1 MSNAIDFNIGVRY
14 SGQDVSDQSHLITG
28 QKVRA
33 IDGRRARAVFGVDVT
48 SSDEYLQAKQADDD
62 DQLHDN
68 EKNSC
73 CPSISPYID
82 FFSGL
87 ISLVCF
93 ILSICFWG
101 ILGPRTVRINQ
112 NILVFANRSSAISS
126 NMTDAMRHFR
136 TIFKSNFRNEDV
148 VIQVPHYGNDIA
160 VMQVSVHTATIE
172 IWGLLTWIYFWS
184 SFFQLWRFYQSK
196 ELEGRKSFGFP
207 WPHRGLYKPWRGP
220 EFSRWLEYL
229 FTSPCQAVLVS
240 IAFGFGSLDTL
251 LGHFGMQTALVLFG
265 YDIEQQVKK
274 LFKRA
279 LQEYE
284 TEDTWQAEG
293 LKPQRMHHVPTRNL
307 RLYVY
312 LVITWLLHSLIW
324 GLSIPRT
331 WSAPWGIGGQYY
343 RSKRNLE
350 ANKERFTLSDMPW
363 FVELVFWSQYFFFT
377 LFGIVC
383 TGQVIQALFFIK
395 PRKPNKETLDE
406 LNQAKKPFVYSEKE
420 ATVKLF
426 KSRVRKNWS
435 AYSQGYAILSITAK
449 TFLEIGFL
457 AIVHNTPP
465 WTDDN
470 VQLLLQKNCSL
481 LQNSSLV

>member
-1 MSNAIDFNIGVRY
+1 MSSAIDFNLGVRY
-14 SGQDVSDQSHLITG
+14 SGQDVSDQSRLITG

-33 IDGRRARAVFGVDVT
+33 IDGRRARTEFGVDVT
-48 SSDEYLQAKQADDD
+48 GDEYLQAKIADDD

-68 EKNSC
+68 EKSSC

-82 FFSGL
+82 FFSGF
-87 ISLVCF
+87 ISFVCF
-93 ILSICFWG
+93 LTCIGFWG
-101 ILGPRTVRINQ
+101 SRGPRTVRINQ
-112 NILVFANRSSAISS
+112 NLLVFANRSSAISS

-148 VIQVPHYGNDIA
+148 VIQVPHYSNDIA
-160 VMQVSVHTATIE
+160 VMPVSVHAATIE
-172 IWGLLTWIYFWS
+172 IQGLLVWIYFWS

-207 WPHRGLYKPWRGP
+207 LPHGGLYKPWRGP

-251 LGHFGMQTALVLFG
+251 LGHFGMQAALVLFG

-284 TEDTWQAEG
+284 TKDTWQAEG

-312 LVITWLLHSLIW
+312 LVITWLLHILIW
-324 GLSIPRT
+324 GLSIPRA

-350 ANKERFTLSDMPW
+350 ANKERDTLSDMPW
-363 FVELVFWSQYFFFT
+363 FVELVFWSQYISFT

-383 TGQVIQALFFIK
+383 TGQVLQALFFIK
-395 PRKPNKETLDE
+395 PRKSSQASIEA
-406 LNQAKKPFVYSEKE
+406 LNQANGRSYSEKE
-420 ATVKLF
+420 TTVKLF

-435 AYSQGYAILSITAK
+435 SYSQGYAILSITAK

-457 AIVHNTPP
+457 AIVQNTTP
-465 WTDDN
+465 WKDDN
-470 VQLLLQKNCSL
+470 VQLTLQKNCSRL
-481 LQNSSLV
+481 